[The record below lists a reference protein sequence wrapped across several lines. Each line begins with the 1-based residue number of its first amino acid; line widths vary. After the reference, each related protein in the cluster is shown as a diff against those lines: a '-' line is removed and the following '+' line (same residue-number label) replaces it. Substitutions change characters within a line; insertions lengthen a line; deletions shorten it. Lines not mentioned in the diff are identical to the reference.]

1 MFHFRITHDDNLPG
15 RDWIWRAS
23 RWQCGTSWIEPYR
36 HVLTEQAA
44 LTDGTRTLFTS
55 VARRSSERPARP
67 EVVTVSP
74 DAYDKAFREL
84 RELRDDWTAVQ
95 VEPGRAIQVTTG
107 TACTS
112 PQYLAADAGVLHGS
126 WDLASLRDQQHP
138 DRLDHLAIT
147 RHLALRARYSAATF
161 WQDVRLLTE
170 RATAHFAADGS
181 LAIQFPD
188 PAEHTRARSLQKG
201 KDPIPLFA
209 DLLER
214 AVTRL
219 PWTGSKTAVQLSGG
233 MDSTTVALAM
243 RTTPQ
248 GAGVTAGTVILDAER
263 GAQQTERLQL
273 VLEHIASG
281 WSSLTVQAANHLP
294 YGPASRFSR
303 PVWVSPTTDIYADAL
318 DALSGRFSEAGIKA
332 VFTGIG
338 GDELMAIT
346 AAEDTGGWGGFEPA
360 DTPPWLGRT
369 AQALL
374 PDIDKAI
381 TPAAVVPETTLMA
394 KAVCGPAFLRHGL
407 WPAHPL
413 TDPALVRFCEWLP
426 LKWRQDKQL
435 MRVILARTGMPSQ
448 VARPPIVENFQ
459 QIITEAMRRYGVPRA
474 RQILAD
480 GSPLIDAGLIDPDGL
495 GQVAARLEAGTPAA
509 SDHEVVFALLADSA
523 LTRR

>member
-1 MFHFRITHDDNLPG
+1 MFDLRITHDDNLPG
-15 RDWIWRAS
+15 RTWAWCAS

-36 HVLTEQAA
+36 HVLTEQTA

-55 VARRSSERPARP
+55 SARRSGERPGRP
-67 EVVTVSP
+67 EVATVSAG
-74 DAYDKAFREL
+74 AYDKAVREL
-84 RELRDDWTAVQ
+84 HELHDDWTAVH
-95 VEPGRAIQVTTG
+95 VEPGRAVQVTTG
-107 TACTS
+107 TACTA
-112 PQYLAADAGVLHGS
+112 PQYLAADGSVLYGS
-126 WDLASLRDQQHP
+126 WDLMNLRDQQRP

-170 RATAHFAADGS
+170 RATAHFGVDGA
-181 LAIQFPD
+181 LAIQFPA
-188 PAEHTRARSLQKG
+188 PAEHSRARSLQQG
-201 KDPIPLFA
+201 MDPIPLFA

-243 RTTPQ
+243 RTAPQ

-263 GAQQTERLQL
+263 GAQQSDRRQL
-273 VLEHIASG
+273 LLDHIASG
-281 WSSLTVQAANHLP
+281 WSSLAVQAADHLP
-294 YGPASRFSR
+294 YGPVSRFSR

-318 DALSGRFSEAGIKA
+318 DTLSGRFSQAGIRA

-338 GDELMAIT
+338 GDELMATT
-346 AAEDTGGWGGFEPA
+346 AAEDTGGWGGFEPTS
-360 DTPPWLGRT
+360 TPPWLGT
-369 AQALL
+369 AAQALL
-374 PDIDKAI
+374 PDIDTAI
-381 TPAAVVPETTLMA
+381 TPAAVVPETALMA

-426 LKWRQDKQL
+426 LEWRRDKQVL
-435 MRVILARTGMPSQ
+435 RVIIARTGMPPQ

-459 QIITEAMRRYGVPRA
+459 QIITEAMRRHGVPRI
-474 RQILAD
+474 RRILAD
-480 GSPLIDAGLIDPDGL
+480 GSPLIDARLLNPDGL
-495 GQVAARLEAGTPAA
+495 GQVADRLEDGTPAA
-509 SDHEVVFALLADSA
+509 GDHEVVFALLADSA